1 MTMLK
6 NIKSTY
12 FSKLILSFIN
22 EKQKLLLIKYNKSIQ
37 KAININLTNFKLI
50 SGKYI
55 SYESNGKIKE
65 YYLCDNNLA
74 YEGEYSNG
82 KRNGKGKEYNW
93 NGKLMFDGEYKNG
106 KRNGKGK
113 EYSGGLGILIFEGD
127 FLNGKRNGK
136 GKEYNGIDK
145 LIFDGE
151 YKNGKR
157 NGEGKEYN
165 NNGILVFE
173 GKYLNNER
181 VSGIQYDTNGNKIND
196 FKILM
201 EKEKSMIMME
211 ILYMKVNF

>member
-37 KAININLTNFKLI
+37 KAININLTNYKLI

-55 SYESNGKIKE
+55 EYESNGKIKE
-65 YYLCDNNLA
+65 YYLYSDNLA

-113 EYSGGLGILIFEGD
+113 EYNSYNGNLMFEGEYVNGLKNGKGKGFNSYNGDLIFEGEY
-127 FLNGKRNGK
+127 LNGKKHGKGTEYFYNGK
-136 GKEYNGIDK
+136 IQFE
-145 LIFDGE
+145 GE
-151 YKNGKR
+151 YFNGK
-157 NGEGKEYN
+157 K
-165 NNGILVFE
+165 F
-173 GKYLNNER
+173 
-181 VSGIQYDTNGNKIND
+181 S
-196 FKILM
+196 FK
-201 EKEKSMIMME
+201 
-211 ILYMKVNF
+211 F